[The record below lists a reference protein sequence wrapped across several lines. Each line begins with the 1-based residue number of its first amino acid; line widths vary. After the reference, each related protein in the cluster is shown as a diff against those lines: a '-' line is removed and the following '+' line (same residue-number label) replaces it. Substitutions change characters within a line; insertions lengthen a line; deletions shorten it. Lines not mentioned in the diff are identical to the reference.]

1 MEDAAP
7 TAYLSASSAL
17 LTKRPPPL
25 ACTLSADPQE
35 DRPDL
40 QRIPLGTVA
49 GSLPLGNSGLASPI
63 SGLVRTSCP
72 ISFLCQWWKITK
84 ALFFTSSQH
93 ESHHEHL
100 SHHPPEASFSGA
112 PPDRQVEAGSPSF
125 VNAEVQ
131 KMLNIQI
138 TQRVELMIGKKKEKD
153 VSFLKQLSSDYHL
166 NSSGNTWKSLG
177 AERDTTTS
185 QSLWTLKDK
194 PEQLPGS
201 QQLSYPKALGDHL
214 QQKCSQLYWGLPS
227 LHSESLVATAL
238 VSRSSSQLQA
248 PSVLFNGISNRFP
261 VPIWPEIPSRLSQA
275 PPLPYPGAQPQPL
288 TPNLPQFQPPPLPQT
303 QTQAH
308 LASSP
313 PTRTPSSPLQMRTCG
328 VSCPTHQNK
337 TQSFIPTKIHLELF
351 SLQKQLKRERAL
363 PSVVKR
369 SEEVFSQLIPN
380 LPQDSGASHA
390 HKSVSTLHG
399 DLISPNLQK
408 QHLQKRLIK
417 DEHQDVLPHR
427 IQVSLELM
435 QPQNEFPGAYQAQ
448 GKQEPSQPSAF
459 VDESSQDTQKM
470 WSRCPRKSHGRS
482 ELKFQV
488 GKAVSR
494 GLGKCLKGIPDLSRG
509 SASFPAKVPGMNSEE
524 SERYLMRPS
533 KTDSGNCL
541 PRDPDKKHLEKILK
555 VHLGMKSV
563 QIKEGL
569 IPVSVRQSWLAAN
582 YVCPKSHIHMETG
595 NPASLKG
602 PERCVNTSCEHSV
615 LSPHTRQVLE
625 AHIIKLQVKH
635 QWGLPLKVLKS
646 IKVFK
651 LKKVQPSPLPRSAF
665 PPSTAC
671 VSGAHSKANF
681 TKVLGKPLQPRQR
694 EKLITKESIPTLAS
708 PLPAPSPVCEEIQK
722 ALGGTPP
729 GDGPSEAPLTG
740 QEGRPPSQS
749 LTCSLVGRNWHSEI
763 VMGAE
768 KGSPEPS
775 PSSATARNEP
785 RLESGDQ
792 ASRDPCRSSSPQKEC
807 TSGDTPASQ
816 VPYDFTSSARRSRGQ
831 QEPRTPKVKD
841 PHESQSK
848 IFAQTD
854 KRADCRRPK
863 PGETE
868 ESYDCAVL
876 TI

>member
-1 MEDAAP
+1 MMENPLFNLKSVTDTWLSSSSTCWATDTILAVLCALGFFLVLRPYLQSNPSLPPPRKHGSIRKRHGEPRGRSSRTRKRKKSGAVRACRDCLKELEEARGLVLLMQSHLGRLPDKGSFHQLSRQDPPGEVCEAAPAGAQQPHGEWMEDAAP

-112 PPDRQVEAGSPSF
+112 PPDREVEAGSPSF

-131 KMLNIQI
+131 KMLNIQF

-166 NSSGNTWKSLG
+166 NSSGNMWKSLG

-248 PSVLFNGISNRFP
+248 LSVLFNGISNRFP
-261 VPIWPEIPSRLSQA
+261 VPTWPEIPSQLSQA

-288 TPNLPQFQPPPLPQT
+288 TPNLPQFQPPPPPQTQT

-313 PTRTPSSPLQMRTCG
+313 PTRTPSSPLLMRTCG
-328 VSCPTHQNK
+328 VSCLTHQNK

-435 QPQNEFPGAYQAQ
+435 QPQDEFPEAYQAQ
-448 GKQEPSQPSAF
+448 GKQEPSQPSAS

-470 WSRCPRKSHGRS
+470 GSR
-482 ELKFQV
+482 
-488 GKAVSR
+488 
-494 GLGKCLKGIPDLSRG
+494 
-509 SASFPAKVPGMNSEE
+509 
-524 SERYLMRPS
+524 
-533 KTDSGNCL
+533 
-541 PRDPDKKHLEKILK
+541 
-555 VHLGMKSV
+555 
-563 QIKEGL
+563 
-569 IPVSVRQSWLAAN
+569 
-582 YVCPKSHIHMETG
+582 
-595 NPASLKG
+595 
-602 PERCVNTSCEHSV
+602 
-615 LSPHTRQVLE
+615 
-625 AHIIKLQVKH
+625 
-635 QWGLPLKVLKS
+635 
-646 IKVFK
+646 
-651 LKKVQPSPLPRSAF
+651 
-665 PPSTAC
+665 
-671 VSGAHSKANF
+671 
-681 TKVLGKPLQPRQR
+681 
-694 EKLITKESIPTLAS
+694 
-708 PLPAPSPVCEEIQK
+708 
-722 ALGGTPP
+722 
-729 GDGPSEAPLTG
+729 
-740 QEGRPPSQS
+740 
-749 LTCSLVGRNWHSEI
+749 
-763 VMGAE
+763 
-768 KGSPEPS
+768 
-775 PSSATARNEP
+775 
-785 RLESGDQ
+785 
-792 ASRDPCRSSSPQKEC
+792 
-807 TSGDTPASQ
+807 
-816 VPYDFTSSARRSRGQ
+816 
-831 QEPRTPKVKD
+831 
-841 PHESQSK
+841 
-848 IFAQTD
+848 
-854 KRADCRRPK
+854 
-863 PGETE
+863 TE